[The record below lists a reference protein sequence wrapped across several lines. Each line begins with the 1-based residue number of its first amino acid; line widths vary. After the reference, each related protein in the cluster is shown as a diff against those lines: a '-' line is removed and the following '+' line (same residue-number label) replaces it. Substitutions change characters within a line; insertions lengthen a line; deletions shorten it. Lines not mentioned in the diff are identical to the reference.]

1 MTGLP
6 SVSTE
11 PAGTLTV
18 ATVQYEAAE
27 GVAENAGQHVRL
39 IEDADAHGARL
50 VLFPEL
56 SLTGYR
62 LDQLS
67 RNDSWIVPEDV
78 RLRPIREI
86 CRRTGITAV
95 VGAPCRE
102 AGGRPRLAS
111 MVLHPD
117 GSTENAFKSHLHGQ
131 EKELFVPGDGPHVMV
146 LDGWRIALALCLD
159 AAFPEHAGAAAAGG
173 ADAYCVSALYTRG
186 EERRLDLHLGAR
198 AMDHRMFTLL
208 ANLAGR
214 TPIGESCGLSGIWSP
229 DGMPLKRASGNRTE
243 VVTGLLQRSTLLR
256 FRRGERGFPG
266 GQHDI

>member
-1 MTGLP
+1 MTDLP

-27 GVAENAGQHVRL
+27 GLAENAGQHVRL

-50 VLFPEL
+50 ALFPEL

-62 LDQLS
+62 LDLLS
-67 RNDSWIVPEDV
+67 DHRSWIVPDDP
-78 RLRPIREI
+78 RLHPIREI

-95 VGAPCRE
+95 IGAPCRD
-102 AGGRPRLAS
+102 AGGTPRLAS
-111 MVLHPD
+111 LVLHPD
-117 GSTENAFKSHLHGQ
+117 GSTESAFKTHLHGQ
-131 EKELFVPGDGPHVMV
+131 EKELFVAGDGPHVMV
-146 LDGWRIALALCLD
+146 LDGWRIALALCFD
-159 AAFPEHAGAAAAGG
+159 AAIPEHAGAAAAGG
-173 ADAYCVSALYTRG
+173 ADAYCVSGLYTRG

-208 ANLAGR
+208 ANLAGS
-214 TPIGESCGLSGIWSP
+214 TPLGESCGLSGIWSP

-243 VVTGLLQRSTLLR
+243 VVAGLLQRSTLHRLR
-256 FRRGERGFPG
+256 AGGRAFRD
-266 GQHDI
+266 GQRDI